1 MPEHDVDLTPFLDL
15 EQAVGVLSA
24 FLNRFSEHKGD
35 LSIHRGAYV
44 HGPSGSGKTTF
55 VRRLLDGL
63 GYDIVH
69 YNAGEIRNKHIV
81 HSITKE
87 NMSDKSVIGMFKD
100 KSAKRNIAIV
110 MDEIDGMNS
119 GDKGG
124 INALIKLIRPK
135 KTKKQRT
142 EPISTVPIVCIGNIH
157 MDKKMKELMKVCV
170 PVEMLKPSEQHMLE
184 MVGIMFPDVSVQIR
198 DCIVSYADSDLQIL
212 MNMYRLRSTCGD
224 TITASTFRDTLRG
237 KDLTEDAKQL
247 AEKCMLLLRNM
258 CFADYID
265 RITFQKQIWQFN
277 EMSSL
282 IKTFYTNHIVHSRIH
297 SHVKSAKPAC
307 IRFTKVLTKYSTEYN
322 NQQFIISLCR
332 QMNMDKKDLFSYIA
346 FLRRDHSDEA
356 ISRILEIN
364 DISKL
369 DVKRLLRFTDMRT
382 DISV

>member
-1 MPEHDVDLTPFLDL
+1 
-15 EQAVGVLSA
+15 
-24 FLNRFSEHKGD
+24 
-35 LSIHRGAYV
+35 
-44 HGPSGSGKTTF
+44 
-55 VRRLLDGL
+55 
-63 GYDIVH
+63 
-69 YNAGEIRNKHIV
+69 
-81 HSITKE
+81 
-87 NMSDKSVIGMFKD
+87 
-100 KSAKRNIAIV
+100 
-110 MDEIDGMNS
+110 
-119 GDKGG
+119 
-124 INALIKLIRPK
+124 
-135 KTKKQRT
+135 
-142 EPISTVPIVCIGNIH
+142 
-157 MDKKMKELMKVCV
+157 MKELMKVCV
-170 PVEMLKPSEQHMLE
+170 PVEMLKPSEQHMRE

-247 AEKCMLLLRNM
+247 AEKCMYSPVSLDQHLSLINETDRTIVALLWHENVVDLLEGLPRNVCITLYSLLLRNM

>member
-1 MPEHDVDLTPFLDL
+1 VRNL
-15 EQAVGVLSA
+15 
-24 FLNRFSEHKGD
+24 LN
-35 LSIHRGAYV
+35 
-44 HGPSGSGKTTF
+44 
-55 VRRLLDGL
+55 GL

-87 NMSDKSVIGMFKD
+87 NMSDKSVIGMFMD

-135 KTKKQRT
+135 KTKKQRL

-170 PVEMLKPSEQHMLE
+170 PVEIQKPSEQQMR
-184 MVGIMFPDVSVQIR
+184 GIIGAIFPDVSSEMR
-198 DCIVSYADSDLQIL
+198 NSIVSYADSDLQIL
-212 MNMYRLRSTCGD
+212 MNIYKLTYKCND
-224 TITASTFRDTLRG
+224 CITLNTFRDTLRG

-247 AEKCMLLLRNM
+247 VKKCIYSPVSLDQHLSLINETDRTIVALLWHENIVDLLEDLPKDTSISIYNALLRNM

-282 IKTFYTNHIVHSRIH
+282 IKTFYTNHIIH
-297 SHVKSAKPAC
+297 SKIPTHVESAKPAC

-332 QMNMDKKDLFSYIA
+332 QMSMDKKDLFSYIS
-346 FLRRDHSDEA
+346 FLRRDHSEEE
-356 ISRILEIN
+356 ISQILEIN

-369 DVKRLLRFTDMRT
+369 DVKRLLRFIDMRAN
-382 DISV
+382 INV